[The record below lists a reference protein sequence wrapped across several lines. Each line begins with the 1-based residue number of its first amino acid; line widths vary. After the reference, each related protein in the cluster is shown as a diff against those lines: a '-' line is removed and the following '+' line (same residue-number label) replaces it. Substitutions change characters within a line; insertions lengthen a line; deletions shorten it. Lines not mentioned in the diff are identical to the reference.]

1 MNTGGRWETAASAC
15 TPATTALKQGT
26 CGACLQAECYKHE
39 GTPYKPKKRGV
50 RRDKEHE
57 QMMDMVR
64 SAMEIAESRGNYA
77 ASVRLLFDATVDVMQ
92 LEVNGKVY
100 TLRAGEEKALR
111 AAVRDIGR
119 ATQRHVMQKR
129 QK

>member
-1 MNTGGRWETAASAC
+1 MT
-15 TPATTALKQGT
+15 
-26 CGACLQAECYKHE
+26 
-39 GTPYKPKKRGV
+39 
-50 RRDKEHE
+50 KEHE

-64 SAMEIAESRGNYA
+64 SAMEIAESRRNYA

-111 AAVRDIGR
+111 GTA
-119 ATQRHVMQKR
+119 
-129 QK
+129 